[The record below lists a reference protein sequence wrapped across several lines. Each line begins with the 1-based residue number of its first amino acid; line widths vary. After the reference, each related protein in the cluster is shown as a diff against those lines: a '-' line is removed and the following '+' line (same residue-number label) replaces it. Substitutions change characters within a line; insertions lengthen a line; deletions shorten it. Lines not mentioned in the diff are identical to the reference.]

1 MSTVTYA
8 DGRTW
13 VLLEAADGSSDH
25 VLVPDAARHISVTV
39 QPGASGTAIL
49 SVTTSPAPDVEDNS
63 AEWTDV
69 NIGGR
74 TSHEA
79 ATGTELSPAV
89 TAIRLSAAD
98 ADATARV
105 SILV

>member
-1 MSTVTYA
+1 MRTETYQG
-8 DGRTW
+8 GRTW
-13 VLLEAADGSSDH
+13 ALLEAAAGGSDH

-39 QPGASGTAIL
+39 QPGGGGSAELA
-49 SVTTSPAPDVEDNS
+49 VTTSPAPDVENGS

-89 TAIRLSAAD
+89 TAIRLSATTA
-98 ADATARV
+98 AATARIA
-105 SILV
+105 ILV